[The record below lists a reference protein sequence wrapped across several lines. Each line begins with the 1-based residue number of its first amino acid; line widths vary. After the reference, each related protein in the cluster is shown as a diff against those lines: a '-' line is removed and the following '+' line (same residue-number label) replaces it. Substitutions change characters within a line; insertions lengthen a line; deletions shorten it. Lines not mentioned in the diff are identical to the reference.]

1 MIRDLANEAL
11 TDLRG
16 VLGVLRD
23 PGTGELA
30 HAPQPTWS
38 DLPSLVDHAREAGLH
53 VVLSDRLPRD
63 APVPD
68 VVGRTLYR
76 IVQEGITNA
85 GKHAPGAVVRI
96 EVTGSP
102 EDGRRHRAAQPARVR
117 ADADAGLGPG
127 ADRSH
132 RARRAPGWP
141 ARGAPGGAAV
151 RAARLDTVGR
161 LVNVTRLLIVDDDPL
176 VRSALTFMLGG
187 QPDLEVVGEAG
198 DGREGV
204 ARAAELKP
212 DVVLMDI
219 RMPRLNGLD
228 ATRRLLASDDPP
240 RVIVLT
246 TFDADEYVVEALAA
260 GADGFLLKDTPPPEV
275 VDAIRKVAQGD
286 PMLSP
291 AVTRSLIR
299 RVATSNR
306 APAAV
311 ARLAELTDREREVA
325 LAVGRGLSNA
335 DIAAELY
342 LSVPTVKAHVSRLFD
357 KLGVT
362 NRVQIAMCVHDAG
375 LI

>member
-1 MIRDLANEAL
+1 M
-11 TDLRG
+11 
-16 VLGVLRD
+16 
-23 PGTGELA
+23 
-30 HAPQPTWS
+30 S
-38 DLPSLVDHAREAGLH
+38 
-53 VVLSDRLPRD
+53 
-63 APVPD
+63 
-68 VVGRTLYR
+68 
-76 IVQEGITNA
+76 
-85 GKHAPGAVVRI
+85 
-96 EVTGSP
+96 VT
-102 EDGRRHRAAQPARVR
+102 
-117 ADADAGLGPG
+117 
-127 ADRSH
+127 
-132 RARRAPGWP
+132 
-141 ARGAPGGAAV
+141 
-151 RAARLDTVGR
+151 T
-161 LVNVTRLLIVDDDPL
+161 LLIVDDDPL

-204 ARAAELKP
+204 VRAEELRP

-228 ATRRLLASDDPP
+228 ATRTLLALEEPP

-260 GADGFLLKDTPPPEV
+260 GADGFLLKDTPPPQV

-299 RVATSNR
+299 QVAASSRSPEAT
-306 APAAV
+306 
-311 ARLAELTDREREVA
+311 ARLADLTDRERDVA

-335 DIAAELY
+335 EIASELY

-362 NRVQIAMCVHDAG
+362 NRVQIALCVQDAG
-375 LI
+375 LS